1 MAIPGEVDREGQPR
15 MNPEFLLLT
24 GYSVAILAASLL
36 GGWLPSLVQL
46 THTRTQLMMS
56 LVSGLMLG
64 VALLHLFPQ
73 ALRDLTDPHAVTTA
87 VSWMLLG
94 IMFMLVLL
102 RLSHFHRHDFSH
114 GDKELAQ
121 QDLAPQDLVQKG
133 LAPHDAPR
141 PSAHPLSWIG
151 VAVGM
156 GLHVMVEAF
165 ALGASVRSAGPQPEG
180 ATWAGMAVFVAI
192 CLHKPLDAFSITGVM
207 RAGGWSRRART
218 LANLGFALL
227 WPLGLLLFFYGMAHA
242 PAYEDLILAPA
253 MAFSAGAFLCIAL
266 YDLLP
271 EVQHHRHDRIKLTL
285 TLLLGVLIAW
295 LLGPSH

>member
-1 MAIPGEVDREGQPR
+1 MALPGEVDSEGQR
-15 MNPEFLLLT
+15 SMNPELLLLT

-36 GGWLPSLVQL
+36 GGWLPSLMQL

-73 ALRDLTDPHAVTTA
+73 ALRDATDPHAVTTA
-87 VSWMLLG
+87 VWWMLLG

-102 RLSHFHRHDFSH
+102 RLSHFHQHDFSH
-114 GDKELAQ
+114 ADQSHAEQSHAEPSHADQLS
-121 QDLAPQDLVQKG
+121 APQD
-133 LAPHDAPR
+133 APS

-151 VAVGM
+151 VAMGM

-165 ALGASVRSAGPQPEG
+165 ALGASVRSEASQPEG
-180 ATWAGMAVFVAI
+180 VAWAGMAVFLAI
-192 CLHKPLDAFSITGVM
+192 CLHKPLDAFSIIGVM
-207 RAGGWSRRART
+207 QAGGWSRRART

-227 WPLGLLLFFYGMAHA
+227 WPLGLLLFFYGMVHI
-242 PAYEDLILAPA
+242 PAYEELILARA

-271 EVQHHRHDRIKLTL
+271 EVQYHRHDRVKLTL

-295 LLGPSH
+295 LLGPAH